1 MSDDDS
7 REIRREYVGN
17 DVRFEF
23 PIRPLG
29 AFRLIGLLLIGFGVL
44 FLWEPAHEPWHSIR
58 HSLHE
63 TSGGPGKLFSLFEIP
78 FVLGGLVPIMFG
90 LLLLFGRCRVEWK
103 EGRLRATE
111 ILGPLRWTRRLP
123 RKPIAKLEVAAAT
136 STNQR
141 GQSAPQP
148 FVKFSGLAAV
158 FEDGTKKLL
167 ALGYPKN
174 WMLDVADELKGC
186 VGGTTTSFRP
196 PVVEVVDTTGLNPN
210 DADVLQPPVGS
221 RVQVTESVSGLRI
234 FVPPA
239 GLWRGSKGFILFPL
253 MWCAFMTV
261 FTIFAVLPGTKKAG
275 PAWAFMPFILLFWAI
290 GLGMMSF
297 AVNLGRRTAELVVEG
312 NCLRIETKGLFGAK
326 SSSWTRDEIAAIRAD
341 RSGMEINHRR

>member
-103 EGRLRATE
+103 EGRLRGRKFSARSA
-111 ILGPLRWTRRLP
+111 GRDGCRANPLPNSKSPPPRQRISEASLP
-123 RKPIAKLEVAAAT
+123 RSRSSNFPGWRRYSKTA
-136 STNQR
+136 
-141 GQSAPQP
+141 
-148 FVKFSGLAAV
+148 
-158 FEDGTKKLL
+158 
-167 ALGYPKN
+167 PKN
-174 WMLDVADELKGC
+174 C
-186 VGGTTTSFRP
+186 
-196 PVVEVVDTTGLNPN
+196 
-210 DADVLQPPVGS
+210 S
-221 RVQVTESVSGLRI
+221 R
-234 FVPPA
+234 
-239 GLWRGSKGFILFPL
+239 
-253 MWCAFMTV
+253 
-261 FTIFAVLPGTKKAG
+261 
-275 PAWAFMPFILLFWAI
+275 WAI
-290 GLGMMSF
+290 PKTGCS
-297 AVNLGRRTAELVVEG
+297 T
-312 NCLRIETKGLFGAK
+312 
-326 SSSWTRDEIAAIRAD
+326 
-341 RSGMEINHRR
+341 